1 MIIARLAHYSQSR
14 IDYTIDHVMTSLV
27 GHVSELWLNGV
38 S

>member
-1 MIIARLAHYSQSR
+1 
-14 IDYTIDHVMTSLV
+14 MTSLV